1 MEIVTE
7 EVLPVEAS
15 MSGGNTCYL
24 HCPSLNRRSNYGV
37 CLYTIRAHNEG
48 RLSEASDCNS
58 LVGRGLCEA
67 LSYQKKEQE
76 AGRALYFK
84 AREIKAVTIEEGEKP
99 AAIITSP
106 TRPDSESYMRGWN
119 QVAERESTKRTKP
132 VKVAAPKPKAKRSE
146 IFGTEAV
153 DLSDAVN
160 EAVKSD
166 IEKKEPKKA
175 KPAPKKTESKKEVKA
190 TVRPDMSILERAKL
204 MAQAK

>member
-84 AREIKAVTIEEGEKP
+84 AREIKTVTIEEGEKP
-99 AAIITSP
+99 AAVITSP

-119 QVAERESTKRTKP
+119 QVGERESTKRTKP
-132 VKVAAPKPKAKRSE
+132 AKAAAPKPTVKKSE

-166 IEKKEPKKA
+166 IEKKA
-175 KPAPKKTESKKEVKA
+175 KPAPKKADSKKEVKA
-190 TVRPDMSILERAKL
+190 TVRPGMSILERAKL
-204 MAQAK
+204 MAEAK